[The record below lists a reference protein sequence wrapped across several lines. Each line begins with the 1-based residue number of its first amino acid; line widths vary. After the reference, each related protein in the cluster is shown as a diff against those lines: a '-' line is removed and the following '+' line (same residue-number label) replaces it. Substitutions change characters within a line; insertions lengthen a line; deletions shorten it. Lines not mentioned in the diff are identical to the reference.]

1 MKIGLSKHAPG
12 LCAIYGPL
20 LNLDKSLDAIFL
32 SWAHQFKALEYSFPQ
47 FLAVKHLDRLQY
59 FTSFP
64 HLATFAVT
72 LDRDEDELTRFS
84 HEHKVLENGSLELPK
99 IQPSTHVI
107 TPAACYHAYVE
118 FEGQQFDQPKIITTR
133 GICCRCED
141 HYVSLER
148 QWTFSMREI
157 ICIGTP
163 EEVHNFLNNAKEKV
177 DRFINK
183 LGLNVKWEGATD
195 PFFNPKNNPKYIF
208 QKLEPVKKELVFD
221 DRLAIASTN
230 DHINYFGEAFNLTRN
245 GETLS
250 SGCIAFGMER
260 WLSAIVNTFG
270 EVPNSWPSFNIS
282 NA

>member
-1 MKIGLSKHAPG
+1 MKIGLSEHAPG
-12 LCAIYGPL
+12 LFAIYGPL

-47 FLAVKHLDRLQY
+47 FLAVKHLERLQY

-148 QWTFSMREI
+148 QWTFSMRYNI
-157 ICIGTP
+157 NIATTDGDHKWIKN
-163 EEVHNFLNNAKEKV
+163 VKERV
-177 DRFINK
+177 DRFITK
-183 LGLNVKWEGATD
+183 HGIDIK
-195 PFFNPKNNPKYIF
+195 
-208 QKLEPVKKELVFD
+208 
-221 DRLAIASTN
+221 
-230 DHINYFGEAFNLTRN
+230 
-245 GETLS
+245 
-250 SGCIAFGMER
+250 
-260 WLSAIVNTFG
+260 
-270 EVPNSWPSFNIS
+270 
-282 NA
+282 